1 MLYTREQIING
12 IFLYIDNEVMP
23 KLSTLNKIMIGT
35 GAALAMKNS
44 ERLID
49 EMLTIG
55 KSLGVVSDE
64 GLIDADK
71 VATELK
77 NNAEKYGN
85 VQFVIPFGGTVTFK
99 PDDVDIL
106 RRYIS

>member
-23 KLSTLNKIMIGT
+23 KLSTLNKIMVGT
-35 GAALAMKNS
+35 GAALALKNS
-44 ERLID
+44 EHLID
-49 EMLTIG
+49 EMLTVG

-71 VATELK
+71 VAAELK
-77 NNAEKYGN
+77 SSAEKYGN